1 MRRQTC
7 ADIRVGSR
15 IASCSFA
22 ISVQVCEFHR
32 FRVFRQFFCMLV
44 ILAKTRSLRLS
55 AVE

>member
-22 ISVQVCEFHR
+22 ISVQVSEFHR
-32 FRVFRQFFCMLV
+32 FRVFRQLSCMLV
-44 ILAKTRSLRLS
+44 MLVRTRSLRLS
-55 AVE
+55 AAE